1 MFCLKFVCWEVW
13 GSEETCMEENTLLLV
28 TRQYWQRTYLMFT
41 SPWAQN
47 PTFHHPTL
55 GTEPSWTECWESFF
69 MILFMHFIY
78 LTHQLLIFLLVS
90 GTLHSELSW
99 KHHRC
104 QFPDLNSCQDPCKD
118 LRKTNTAV
126 NQNSKHQEGAEDI
139 FKWKKSAS
147 IWNYTQGI
155 SKTF

>member
-1 MFCLKFVCWEVW
+1 
-13 GSEETCMEENTLLLV
+13 
-28 TRQYWQRTYLMFT
+28 
-41 SPWAQN
+41 
-47 PTFHHPTL
+47 
-55 GTEPSWTECWESFF
+55 
-69 MILFMHFIY
+69 
-78 LTHQLLIFLLVS
+78 
-90 GTLHSELSW
+90 LSW